1 MAAAT
6 VDLGSNKKTFYR
18 MAQQVRRG
26 FNVPNDNPDGL
37 MLMFDSGAFTP
48 ASTSTDDVGDIIEV
62 LQFPYGFH
70 LVDLEIVVTAE
81 VDTGG
86 AALVYDVTAFDGD
99 STHTTLI
106 SGCTIGAGASGNDRL
121 DVGLLGLDV
130 SALWLSLKIT
140 TPATANAGTG
150 SLRIKGYGYQGDPI
164 APN

>member
-1 MAAAT
+1 MAAST
-6 VDLGSNKKTFYR
+6 VSLGSTAKTFYR
-18 MAQQVRRG
+18 GAQKVRRG

-48 ASTSTDDVGDIIEV
+48 ASTSTDDVGDLLEV

-70 LVDLEIVVTAE
+70 LMDLEIKVTAE

-86 AALVYDVTAFDGD
+86 AGLVYDLTAFDGV
-99 STHTTLI
+99 STHVTLI
-106 SGCTIGAGASGNDRL
+106 SGATIGAGATGNDRL

-130 SALWLSLKIT
+130 SGLFLTLKIT
-140 TPATANAGTG
+140 TPATSNAGTG
-150 SLRIKGYGYQGDPI
+150 SLRIKGFGFQGDPI